1 MLGMV
6 NIRQKHKSQ
15 FSKESRQVVG
25 GVFNRLYEV
34 EINTGLKEKL
44 YIFTPK
50 DITCGFNIRREAM
63 CYSTSASVTFAKIT

>member
-1 MLGMV
+1 MV
-6 NIRQKHKSQ
+6 
-15 FSKESRQVVG
+15 E
-25 GVFNRLYEV
+25 GVFNGLYDV

-50 DITCGFNIRREAM
+50 DVTCGFNTRREAM